1 MTMKPEI
8 RIDKNITPFES
19 DDNEKIR
26 EKCRDEISMATD
38 GDQSTALITSV
49 KLSEKP
55 SENFVKINAQ
65 LSLIMDHLR
74 SDSFPESICILCPD
88 DETMKEYM
96 VVFNFYYAE
105 SKADRMN
112 DDRWD

>member
-1 MTMKPEI
+1 MTIKPEI
-8 RIDKNITPFES
+8 KIDKNIIPFES
-19 DDNEKIR
+19 DESEQIQD
-26 EKCRDEISMATD
+26 KCREEISIAKEKD
-38 GDQSTALITSV
+38 LSTALITSV
-49 KLSEKP
+49 KLSEK
-55 SENFVKINAQ
+55 SSQSFVKINAQ
-65 LSLIMDHLR
+65 LSLIMDHLN
-74 SDSFPESICILCPD
+74 SGSFPEKICIVCPD